1 MPTKEE
7 LFGKGLGAYGKGN
20 LDDAIAAFKEALQ
33 LDPAY
38 ADAYFALANAY
49 NKLGR
54 LDDAIAAIKKAIDLD
69 PNEALYHTELSRLYV
84 QLGMVPEAEAAKAE
98 AMRVQRRR

>member
-7 LFGKGLGAYGKGN
+7 LFGAGLTAYGTGR
-20 LDDAIAAFKEALQ
+20 LDDAIAAFQQALE

-38 ADAYFALANAY
+38 ADAYFALANAH
-49 NKLGR
+49 NRKGN
-54 LDDAIAAIKKAIDLD
+54 LDEAIAAIRKAIELD
-69 PNEALYHTELSRLYV
+69 PKEALYYTELSRLYV

-98 AMRVQRRR
+98 ALRRQRGV